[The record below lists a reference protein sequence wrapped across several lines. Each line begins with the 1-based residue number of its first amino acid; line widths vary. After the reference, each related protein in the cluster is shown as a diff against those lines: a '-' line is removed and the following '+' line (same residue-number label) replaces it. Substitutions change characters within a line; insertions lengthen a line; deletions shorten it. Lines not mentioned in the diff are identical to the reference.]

1 MKENKDYLLTV
12 SIKNNLLL
20 SMMKAQMHTVLLLIE
35 EKYEWTGKD
44 IAILEA
50 VMGAMSD
57 E

>member
-12 SIKNNLLL
+12 SIKNNLL